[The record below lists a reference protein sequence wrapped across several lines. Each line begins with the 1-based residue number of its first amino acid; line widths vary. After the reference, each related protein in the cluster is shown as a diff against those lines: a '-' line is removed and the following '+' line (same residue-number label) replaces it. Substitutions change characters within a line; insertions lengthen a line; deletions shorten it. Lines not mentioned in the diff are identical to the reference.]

1 MMGRVEDMALSSLS
15 LKPLQKL
22 PLRISMAQLMEANIC
37 MSLLCLFSSI
47 CAFKLSEIISLYYY
61 IIFILKVIFFLYRYV
76 GKFVKKSDRA
86 VPSHEVKY
94 TNLYVKNLDTG
105 ISEEVLKEK
114 FSQYGQ
120 IVSLVISRD
129 ETGAS
134 RGFGFVNFDKPED
147 AKSAVEALHESQL
160 GM

>member
-1 MMGRVEDMALSSLS
+1 M
-15 LKPLQKL
+15 
-22 PLRISMAQLMEANIC
+22 
-37 MSLLCLFSSI
+37 
-47 CAFKLSEIISLYYY
+47 
-61 IIFILKVIFFLYRYV
+61 
-76 GKFVKKSDRA
+76 KKSDRA

-160 GM
+160 GI